1 VAESRA
7 SLSLVGVTSEN
18 DEISRRRRLAIL
30 AVCGMSLFI
39 VSLDNTIVN
48 VALPS
53 IQSSL
58 HAEVSGL
65 QWVIDAYV
73 LVLASLLMLFGSMGD
88 RIGHLKVFNIGL
100 VIFVL
105 GSLACSLAPNLP
117 ALVGFRMLQGIG
129 GSMLNPN
136 SLSLITSVFTDARER
151 AMAYGVWGGIFGV
164 SAAAGPILGGG
175 LVDSVG
181 WRSIFWVNIPIGI
194 AAFVLSR
201 WLVPESKSEH
211 PRPID
216 VPGQILVIA
225 TLATAT
231 YAIIEGP
238 TAGWTSTRIL
248 GLGAVAVVMLVGFVV
263 VELRVPHPLVDLGFF
278 RSPPFTGAVSIATLA
293 FFVLAGFLFLNTL
306 YLQEVRGD
314 TAFEAGLA
322 TLPATAIVAVTA
334 PLAGRLVGRSGIR
347 MPLIGA
353 GLLMFAGT
361 LVLAMST
368 RTTGYGVLAI
378 GYALLGLG
386 FGLVNPPITNA
397 AISGMP
403 ASRSGTAA
411 AIASTSR
418 QTGSVMGV
426 AITGS
431 LAAERFGHLAP
442 GGRGGSGLSLPA
454 GSGAVVRNA
463 FALATHPGWFVM
475 AGCSVAISVVALLT
489 TGPRGLQRAAEI
501 REVIDRAN
509 EPEPVAI
516 SPA

>member
-1 VAESRA
+1 
-7 SLSLVGVTSEN
+7 VGVRSETN
-18 DEISRRRRLAIL
+18 EISRRRRLAIL

-53 IQSSL
+53 IQTGL
-58 HAEVSGL
+58 HAQVSGL

-100 VIFVL
+100 VIFVI
-105 GSLACSLAPNLP
+105 GSLACSVAPNLST
-117 ALVGFRMLQGIG
+117 LIVFRMLQGIG

-136 SLSLITSVFTDARER
+136 SLSLITSVFTDPRER
-151 AMAYGVWGGIFGV
+151 ATAYGVWGSIFGI
-164 SAAAGPILGGG
+164 SAAAGPILGGA

-194 AAFVLSR
+194 AALVLSR

-216 VPGQILVIA
+216 VPGQLLVIG

-231 YAIIEGP
+231 YTIIDGP
-238 TAGWTSTRIL
+238 SAGWTSTKIL
-248 GLGAVAVVMLVGFVV
+248 GLAALAVVLLVTFVIT
-263 VELRVPHPLVDLGFF
+263 ELRVAHPLVDLGFF
-278 RSPPFTGAVSIATLA
+278 RSPPFTAAVSIATLA

-314 TAFEAGLA
+314 SAFEAGLA
-322 TLPATAIVAVTA
+322 TLPATAVVAFTA

-347 MPLIGA
+347 VPLSAA
-353 GLLMFAGT
+353 GVLMFAGT
-361 LVLAMST
+361 VVLAMST

-378 GYALLGLG
+378 GYVLLGLG
-386 FGLVNPPITNA
+386 FGMVNPPITNA
-397 AISGMP
+397 AITGMP
-403 ASRSGTAA
+403 LSRSGTAA
-411 AIASTSR
+411 ALASTSR
-418 QTGSVMGV
+418 QTGNVLGV

-431 LAAERFGHLAP
+431 LAAQRFAHLVP
-442 GGRGGSGLSLPA
+442 GTRRGAGLSLPA
-454 GSGAVVRNA
+454 GSGAGLRNA

-475 AGCSVAISVVALLT
+475 AGCSIAISVIAVLT
-489 TGPRGLQRAAEI
+489 TGPKALRRAAVI
-501 REVIDRAN
+501 REQIDRAD
-509 EPEPVAI
+509 EPDEMVAV
-516 SPA
+516 SRA

>member
-1 VAESRA
+1 
-7 SLSLVGVTSEN
+7 VGVSSET
-18 DEISRRRRLAIL
+18 DEISRRRRFAIL

-53 IQSSL
+53 IQHSL
-58 HAEVSGL
+58 HAQVSGL

-100 VIFVL
+100 VIFVI
-105 GSLACSLAPNLP
+105 GSLACSVAPNLST
-117 ALVGFRMLQGIG
+117 LVAFRMLQGIG

-136 SLSLITSVFTDARER
+136 SLSLITSVFTDPRER
-151 AMAYGVWGGIFGV
+151 AMAYGVWGSVFGI
-164 SAAAGPILGGG
+164 SAAGGPILGGI

-201 WLVPESKSEH
+201 WLVPESKSTS

-216 VPGQILVIA
+216 VPGQLLVIGA
-225 TLATAT
+225 LATTT
-231 YAIIEGP
+231 YTIIEGP
-238 TAGWTSTRIL
+238 TAGWTSARIL
-248 GLGAVAVVMLVGFVV
+248 GLAAVAVVIVVAFVV
-263 VELRVPHPLVDLGFF
+263 TELRVSHPLVDLGFF
-278 RSPPFTGAVSIATLA
+278 RSPPFAGAVSIATLA

-314 TAFEAGLA
+314 SAFEAGLA
-322 TLPATAIVAVTA
+322 TLPATALVAVTA
-334 PLAGRLVGRSGIR
+334 PFAGRLVGRSGIR
-347 MPLIGA
+347 VPLSVS

-361 LVLAMST
+361 MVLATST
-368 RTTGYGVLAI
+368 RTTGYAVLAL
-378 GYALLGLG
+378 GYVLLGIG

-411 AIASTSR
+411 ALASTSR
-418 QTGSVMGV
+418 QTGNVLGV

-431 LAAERFGHLAP
+431 LAAQRFAHLVP
-442 GGRGGSGLSLPA
+442 GSRGGAGLSLPNGA
-454 GSGAVVRNA
+454 GDSLRNA

-475 AGCSVAISVVALLT
+475 AGASVAITVIGLLT
-489 TGPRGLQRAAEI
+489 TGPRALRRADEVRA
-501 REVIDRAN
+501 VIDRADES
-509 EPEPVAI
+509 EPEAVSV
-516 SPA
+516 SPG

>member
-1 VAESRA
+1 
-7 SLSLVGVTSEN
+7 VGVSSETGG
-18 DEISRRRRLAIL
+18 ISRRRRLAIL

-53 IQSSL
+53 IQQAL

-88 RIGHLKVFNIGL
+88 RIGHLKVFHIGL
-100 VIFVL
+100 VIFVV
-105 GSLACSLAPNLP
+105 GSLACSLAPSLP

-136 SLSLITSVFTDARER
+136 SLSLITSVFVDPRER
-151 AMAYGVWGGIFGV
+151 AMAYGVWGGVFGV
-164 SAAAGPILGGG
+164 SAAAGPILGGA

-181 WRSIFWVNIPIGI
+181 WRSIFWVNVPIGI

-216 VPGQILVIA
+216 LPGQLLVIG

-238 TAGWTSTRIL
+238 TSGWTSPRIL
-248 GLGAVAVVMLVGFVV
+248 GLASLTVVLLVAFVTT
-263 VELRVPHPLVDLGFF
+263 ELRVPHPLVDLGFF

-314 TAFEAGLA
+314 SALEAGLA
-322 TLPATAIVAVTA
+322 TLPATAVVAITA
-334 PLAGRLVGRSGIR
+334 PLAGRLVGRSGAR
-347 MPLIGA
+347 LPLSVA
-353 GLLMFAGT
+353 GLMMFAGT
-361 LVLAMST
+361 LVLATST
-368 RTTGYGVLAI
+368 RTTGYGVLAV
-378 GYALLGLG
+378 GYVLLGLG
-386 FGLVNPPITNA
+386 FGLVNPPITNT

-403 ASRSGTAA
+403 AARSGTAA

-418 QTGSVMGV
+418 QTGGVLGV

-431 LAAERFGHLAP
+431 LAAERFAQLAP
-442 GGRGGSGLSLPA
+442 RDHGGGGSLSLPA
-454 GSGAVVRNA
+454 GSGATVRGA
-463 FALATHPGWFVM
+463 FALAAHPSWFVM

-489 TGPRGLQRAAEI
+489 TGPKALARAAVI
-501 REVIDRAN
+501 RERIDRAD
-509 EPEPVAI
+509 EPDEAVAI
-516 SPA
+516 SPV

>member
-1 VAESRA
+1 MSAARA
-7 SLSLVGVTSEN
+7 SLDTVGVTG
-18 DEISRRRRLAIL
+18 DTGEISHRRRIAIL

-53 IQSSL
+53 IQQSL
-58 HAEVSGL
+58 HTQVSGL

-100 VIFVL
+100 VIFVI
-105 GSLACSLAPNLP
+105 GSLACSLAPSLP
-117 ALVGFRMLQGIG
+117 ALVAFRMLQGIG

-136 SLSLITSVFTDARER
+136 SLSLITSVFTDARQR

-175 LVDSVG
+175 LVDSIG
-181 WRSIFWVNIPIGI
+181 WRSIFWVNVPIGI

-201 WLVPESKSEH
+201 WLVPESRSEH

-216 VPGQILVIA
+216 VPGQLLVIG
-225 TLATAT
+225 TLATTT

-238 TAGWTSTRIL
+238 TAGWTSPRIL
-248 GLGAVAVVMLVGFVV
+248 GLAAVAIALLVSFVAT
-263 VELRVPHPLVDLGFF
+263 ELRVPHPLVDLGFF

-314 TAFEAGLA
+314 SAFEAGLA
-322 TLPATAIVAVTA
+322 TLPATAVVAFTA

-347 MPLIGA
+347 MPLTGA
-353 GLLMFAGT
+353 GLLMLAGT

-368 RTTGYGVLAI
+368 RTTGYGVLAV
-378 GYALLGLG
+378 GYVLLGLG

-397 AISGMP
+397 AITGMP
-403 ASRSGTAA
+403 LSRSGTAA

-418 QTGSVMGV
+418 QTGGVLGV

-431 LAAERFGHLAP
+431 LAAQRFAHLAP
-442 GGRGGSGLSLPA
+442 GSRRGGLSLPA
-454 GSGAVVRNA
+454 GSGVGLRDA
-463 FALATHPGWFVM
+463 FALSTHPGWFVM
-475 AGCSVAISVVALLT
+475 AGASLAISVVALLT
-489 TGPRGLQRAAEI
+489 TGPKGLQRAAEI
-501 REVIDRAN
+501 RSELDRADS
-509 EPEPVAI
+509 PEAVAV
-516 SPA
+516 SPG

>member
-1 VAESRA
+1 
-7 SLSLVGVTSEN
+7 VGVSSET

-53 IQSSL
+53 IQAGL
-58 HAEVSGL
+58 HAQVSGL

-100 VIFVL
+100 VIFVI
-105 GSLACSLAPNLP
+105 GSLACSVAPNLST
-117 ALVGFRMLQGIG
+117 LVAFRMLQGIG

-136 SLSLITSVFTDARER
+136 SLSLITSVFTNPRER
-151 AMAYGVWGGIFGV
+151 AMAYGVWGSIFGI
-164 SAAAGPILGGG
+164 SAAAGPILGGA

-216 VPGQILVIA
+216 VPGQLLVIG

-231 YAIIEGP
+231 YAIIDGP
-238 TAGWTSTRIL
+238 SAGWTSTKIL
-248 GLGAVAVVMLVGFVV
+248 GLAALAVVLLVTFVV
-263 VELRVPHPLVDLGFF
+263 TELHVPHPLVDLGFF
-278 RSPPFTGAVSIATLA
+278 RSPPFTAAVSIATLA

-314 TAFEAGLA
+314 SAFHAGLA
-322 TLPATAIVAVTA
+322 TLPATAVVAFTA

-347 MPLIGA
+347 LPLSAA
-353 GLLMFAGT
+353 GVLMFAGT
-361 LVLAMST
+361 AVLATST
-368 RTTGYGVLAI
+368 RTTGYAVLAI
-378 GYALLGLG
+378 GYVLLGVG

-403 ASRSGTAA
+403 LSRSGTAA

-418 QTGSVMGV
+418 QTGNVLGV

-431 LAAERFGHLAP
+431 LAAQRFAHLAP
-442 GGRGGSGLSLPA
+442 GSRHGSGLSLPA
-454 GSGAVVRNA
+454 GSGTGLRNA

-475 AGCSVAISVVALLT
+475 AGCSIAISVIALLT
-489 TGPRGLQRAAEI
+489 TGPKALARAAVI
-501 REVIDRAN
+501 REQINRAD
-509 EPEPVAI
+509 EPDEVAAVSPV
-516 SPA
+516 